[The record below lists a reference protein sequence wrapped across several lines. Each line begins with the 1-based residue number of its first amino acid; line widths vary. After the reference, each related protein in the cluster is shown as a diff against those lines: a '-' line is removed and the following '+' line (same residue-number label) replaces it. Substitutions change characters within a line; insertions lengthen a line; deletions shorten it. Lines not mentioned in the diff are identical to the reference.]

1 MERLAAISI
10 SLLLTLSIY
19 ALDVD
24 TDLVLGSG
32 DASESAEEEGGI
44 EPGSEVPGGAVI
56 FANPSRRASNSGG
69 GGGGGGRQHARVL
82 GRPPTCVTPSRG
94 CGFVLQKDEPAPRQA
109 PPKRGWLRLRD

>member
-19 ALDVD
+19 ALDID

-32 DASESAEEEGGI
+32 DASESVAEEGGV
-44 EPGSEVPGGAVI
+44 EPESEVTGGAIV
-56 FANPSRRASNSGG
+56 FANPSRRASSS
-69 GGGGGGRQHARVL
+69 GGGGGGRQHARAL